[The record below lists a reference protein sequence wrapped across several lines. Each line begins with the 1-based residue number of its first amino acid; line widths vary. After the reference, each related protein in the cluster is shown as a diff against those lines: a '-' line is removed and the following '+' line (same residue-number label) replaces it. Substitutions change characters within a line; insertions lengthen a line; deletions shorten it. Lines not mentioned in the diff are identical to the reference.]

1 MRIPLGLRAAAGA
14 GGGGGWDLD
23 SATYTGV
30 SYSLGTG
37 LLGDPAG
44 LTFDSTGDYLYEIST
59 TGSRVWRLDMS
70 TPYDISSISGSQDY
84 VPSLAGQPRGISV
97 KPDGTAFFIVDS
109 TTTDRIRRF
118 DMSTAWD
125 LTTSS
130 FTSQYAGINTIDT
143 QPSGLFIRDNGTDV
157 YTTGYTNDIIAQW
170 EMTTAW
176 DITTLSHVRS
186 FSVPGSD
193 LNPYDVWFKP
203 DGTRM
208 FYLSNS
214 SVKVVQ
220 CELSTPWDI
229 SSASASKSF
238 SVSTQETSP
247 RALTLNPSGTIML
260 VAGSDNDAIYEYSL

>member
-30 SYSLGTG
+30 SYSLGTSAAN
-37 LLGDPAG
+37 PTG
-44 LTFDSTGDYLYEIST
+44 LTFDSTGAYLYETNNASGRIY
-59 TGSRVWRLDMS
+59 RLDMS
-70 TPYDISSISGSQDY
+70 TPYDISSISASQNY
-84 VPSLAGQPRGISV
+84 NPSVTGITRGISV

-109 TTTDRIRRF
+109 TSTDRIRRF

-143 QPSGLFIRDNGTDV
+143 NPFGLFIRDNGTDV
-157 YTTGYTNDIIAQW
+157 YTTGETNDLIAQW
-170 EMTTAW
+170 ELTTAW

-238 SVSTQETSP
+238 SVSAQDIAPKT
-247 RALTLNPSGTIML
+247 LTFNPSGTIML
-260 VAGSDNDAIYEYSL
+260 VAGFTSDTIYEYSL